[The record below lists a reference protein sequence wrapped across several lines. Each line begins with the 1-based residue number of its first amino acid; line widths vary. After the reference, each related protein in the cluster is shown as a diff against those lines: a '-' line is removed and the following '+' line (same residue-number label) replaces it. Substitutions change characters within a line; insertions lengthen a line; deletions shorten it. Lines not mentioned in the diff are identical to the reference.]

1 MLCCGVRVR
10 LLAHGLTAN
19 FFWQSK
25 QIPPLR
31 IATGRAQSM
40 HFLAASAIS

>member
-19 FFWQSK
+19 FFLGN
-25 QIPPLR
+25 PNRFHL
-31 IATGRAQSM
+31 
-40 HFLAASAIS
+40 